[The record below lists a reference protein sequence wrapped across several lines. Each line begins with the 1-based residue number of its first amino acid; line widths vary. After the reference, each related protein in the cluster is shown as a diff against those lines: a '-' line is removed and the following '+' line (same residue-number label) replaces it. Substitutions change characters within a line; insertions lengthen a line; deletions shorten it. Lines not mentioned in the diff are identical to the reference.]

1 MSVPSISTPSSL
13 SLTRSPLF
21 VTGKNNTLAAD
32 SLDSMTLQLKIFTG
46 VKSLPAGSSNYT
58 LTKNYSIDEVIN
70 FEISDLIR
78 SEFSHNFDV
87 YNTQGYAESPEG
99 EVVWVAPFGNW
110 TYSDDGVVP
119 FQAPF
124 ETGVGLA
131 FITTDGW
138 AKMTNIAPTDT
149 TQLLLIA
156 NNTRYASSNNY
167 ETIPLYNSVANDFG
181 SIQIKYSDDA
191 VFYAFNTIG
200 PSNGVPP
207 DPTSTDT
214 QDLVIYAGVGPANL
228 NDWMPT
234 SSGRPSGHPN
244 AEYYDVYF
252 RETDGTIITTV
263 RYNLICEPKYTP
275 YQIGFI
281 NRYGVAEYITFFK
294 KSTEQG
300 NFTQD
305 QYQKSIYNDGFTTP
319 SLQVG
324 KYQSY
329 NVNSR
334 NTLTL
339 NTGFVDEGYS
349 ETIKDLLMSESVV
362 VFIGNSWVSVV
373 PQRGNVNYQKHIN
386 DKTINYTMTFDY
398 GFDERSLV
406 R

>member
-46 VKSLPAGSSNYT
+46 IKSLPAGSANYT
-58 LTKNYSIDEVIN
+58 LTKNYSIEEVIN

-78 SEFSHNFDV
+78 SEFSHNFGV

-99 EVVWVAPFGNW
+99 EVVWVAPFGSW
-110 TYSDDGVVP
+110 TYSDNGAVP
-119 FQAPF
+119 FEAPF

-131 FITTDGW
+131 FIATDGW
-138 AKMTNIAPTDT
+138 AKMNNIAPTAT
-149 TQLLLIA
+149 TQLLLTA
-156 NNTRYASSNNY
+156 NTTRYAALGNY

-181 SIQIKYSDDA
+181 GISIRYSDNPSTL
-191 VFYAFNTIG
+191 YTFNTVG
-200 PSNGVPP
+200 PSGGVPP
-207 DPTSTDT
+207 DPASTDT
-214 QDLVIYAGVGPANL
+214 QDLVIYAGVGPQNL
-228 NDWMPT
+228 ESFLAG
-234 SSGRPSGHPN
+234 SSRPSQHPT
-244 AEYYDVYF
+244 AEYYDVIF
-252 RETDGTIITTV
+252 EETDSTPIATV
-263 RYNLICEPKYTP
+263 RYNLVCEPKYTP

-362 VFIGNSWVSVV
+362 VLSGGSWISVV
-373 PQRGNVNYQKHIN
+373 PQRGSVDYQKHIN
-386 DKTINYTMTFDY
+386 DKTINYTVTFDY